1 MKKNETEAAKAANY
15 PEEDLSRLSRLLRL
29 EKVSSGYE
37 GTNVLSDVSLYVDK
51 GEFVSIVGSNGAGK
65 STLLRTIS
73 GTVRP
78 RSGEVRFEGRP
89 IVGRDPAD
97 VVRECRISHVPEGR
111 LLFPR
116 MTVYQNLMLGAF
128 TTRNKKRKEERLA
141 YVMELFPRL
150 AERSRQSAGTMS
162 GGEQQMCAIAR
173 GLMLEPRLLMLD
185 EPSLGVQ
192 PNIVA
197 RIYETLE
204 KINKQEGIAVLL
216 VEQDIHHSLR
226 MADRAYVMQTG
237 RIAAEGRGAE
247 LLESELVRKA
257 YLGL

>member
-1 MKKNETEAAKAANY
+1 MTDAKVNATSAKIL
-15 PEEDLSRLSRLLRL
+15 DLK
-29 EKVSSGYE
+29 EVSSGYN
-37 GTNVLSDVSLYVDK
+37 GTTILSHISFHVEE
-51 GEFVSIVGSNGAGK
+51 GEFFSIVGSNGAGK

-73 GTVRP
+73 GTLRL
-78 RSGEVRFEGRP
+78 REGEIRFGGKST
-89 IVGRDPAD
+89 VGRDPAD
-97 VVRECRISHVPEGR
+97 VVREYRIAHVPEGR

-116 MTVYQNLMLGAF
+116 MTVHQNLMLGAF
-128 TTRNKKRKEERLA
+128 TLGDRKRKEERLA
-141 YVMELFPRL
+141 YVLELFPRL
-150 AERSRQSAGTMS
+150 AERRHQLAGTLS

-192 PNIVA
+192 PNIVG

-204 KINKQEGIAVLL
+204 KINKKDGIAVLL

-226 MADRAYVMQTG
+226 MADRACVIQTG
-237 RIAAEGRGAE
+237 RIVMEGRGSE
-247 LLESELVRKA
+247 LLGSDLVRRA

>member
-1 MKKNETEAAKAANY
+1 MK
-15 PEEDLSRLSRLLRL
+15 LLELRD
-29 EKVSSGYE
+29 VFSGY
-37 GTNVLSDVSLYVDK
+37 GGMNVLSGISLHVNA

-73 GTVRP
+73 GVVQVK
-78 RSGEVRFEGRP
+78 SGEILFEEK
-89 IVGRDPAD
+89 IVTNQNASDIVKNYKIA
-97 VVRECRISHVPEGR
+97 HVPEGR

-128 TTRNKKRKEERLA
+128 TIQDYKKKEERLS

-150 AERSRQSAGTMS
+150 AERRGQLAGTMS
-162 GGEQQMCAIAR
+162 GGEQQMCAIGR
-173 GLMLEPRLLMLD
+173 GLMLDPRLLMLD

-197 RIYETLE
+197 RIYDTLK
-204 KINKQEGIAVLL
+204 KINKDGITVLL
-216 VEQDIHHSLR
+216 IEQDIHHSLQ
-226 MADRAYVMQTG
+226 MADRAYVIQMG
-237 RIAAEGRGAE
+237 RIVAEGKGSN
-247 LLESELVRKA
+247 LLGSELVRKA